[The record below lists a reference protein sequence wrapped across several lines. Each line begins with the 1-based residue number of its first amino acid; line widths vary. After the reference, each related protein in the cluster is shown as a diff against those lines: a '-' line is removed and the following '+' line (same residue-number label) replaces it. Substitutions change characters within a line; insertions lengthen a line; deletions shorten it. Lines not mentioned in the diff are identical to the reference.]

1 MDKIVY
7 SISEV
12 SKLLGVSRSYAYQM
26 VKEKTLPVLELGRR
40 KVVPKI
46 QLEEWIQKNTY
57 MK

>member
-12 SKLLGVSRSYAYQM
+12 AKLLDISRSYAYQM
-26 VKEKTLPVLELGRR
+26 VRDETLPVLTLGRR

-46 QLEEWIQKNTY
+46 QLEEWIQKNT
-57 MK
+57 

>member
-7 SISEV
+7 SIPEV
-12 SKLLGVSRSYAYQM
+12 SKLLGISRSYAYQM
-26 VKEKTLPVLELGRR
+26 VKEKTLPVLDLGRR

>member
-12 SKLLGVSRSYAYQM
+12 SKLLGVSWSYAYQM

>member
-12 SKLLGVSRSYAYQM
+12 AKLLDISRSYAYQM
-26 VKEKTLPVLELGRR
+26 VRDETLPVLTLGRR

>member
-26 VKEKTLPVLELGRR
+26 VKEKTLPVLDLGRR

-57 MK
+57 MN

>member
-12 SKLLGVSRSYAYQM
+12 AKLLDISRSYAYQM
-26 VKEKTLPVLELGRR
+26 VRDETLPVSTLGRR

>member
-26 VKEKTLPVLELGRR
+26 VKEKTLPVLDLGRR

-46 QLEEWIQKNTY
+46 QLEEL
-57 MK
+57 

>member
-26 VKEKTLPVLELGRR
+26 VKEKTLPVLDLGRR

>member
-12 SKLLGVSRSYAYQM
+12 AKLLDISRSYAYQM
-26 VKEKTLPVLELGRR
+26 VRDETLPVLNLGRR